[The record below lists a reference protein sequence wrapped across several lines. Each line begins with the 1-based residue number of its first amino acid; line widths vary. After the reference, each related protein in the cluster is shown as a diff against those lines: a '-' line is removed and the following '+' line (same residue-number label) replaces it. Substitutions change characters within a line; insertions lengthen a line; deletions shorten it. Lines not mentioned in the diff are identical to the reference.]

1 MKRWLSLRNPFSKS
15 VPDHDSA
22 DAEVVAMGPA
32 ASAEASD
39 DELLRKFVVERD
51 DRVFGLLVER
61 HSGMVMGVCR
71 RVLGFQHDAEDAFQA
86 VFLVLARK
94 ANTLRCGGSLP
105 AWLHK
110 TAFRTALRAR
120 ADRGRRR
127 EQPTEDLQMLPAAA
141 EFPDLASEHDR
152 SIVDE
157 ELNQLPERYRLPL
170 YLCCIEGK
178 SLDVAAR
185 QLGWSIGS
193 VKGRLERGRTELRRR
208 LLLRCVAPSLGFA
221 LLSALAPTAQAATVQ
236 AVAHS
241 TTYVAPSLIAA
252 TVQAGM
258 QQAAGRSALGYVS
271 QNALHLSQGSWKFMS
286 LTTTKFVAC
295 SLALVGIVVGGGSR
309 LPAHAGAGSANSG
322 NGVALEASFG
332 PSRSNAG
339 DDDFAFEISSQLAF
353 ADEGSAKTGPKDGD
367 APRTGPRDGEKPR
380 TGARDGDAPRTG
392 PRDGERPSTG
402 SKDGDAPRTGPRDG
416 EKPRTGAREGDAPR
430 TGAREGAIPR
440 TNAGERPAG
449 RTPIQNFQPQTP
461 REQALYQMIL
471 ELQREMAEMR
481 QMMQQQRGGAGEGNR
496 GPARGEG
503 APKAG
508 QREGN

>member
-15 VPDHDSA
+15 VPDEASVN
-22 DAEVVAMGPA
+22 AEVLPMGPA

-39 DELLRKFVVERD
+39 DELLRKFVVEQD
-51 DRVFGLLVER
+51 DRAFGLLVER

-127 EQPTEDLQMLPAAA
+127 EQPTEDLQMLPATP

-170 YLCCIEGK
+170 FLCCIEGK

-185 QLGWSIGS
+185 QLGWSVGS

-208 LLLRCVAPSLGFA
+208 LLLRSVAPSLAFA

-236 AVAHS
+236 VALHS

-271 QNALHLSQGSWKFMS
+271 QSALHLSQGSWKFMS
-286 LTTTKFVAC
+286 LTTTKFVAG
-295 SLALVGIVVGGGSR
+295 SLAALGILVAGGSR
-309 LPAHAGAGSANSG
+309 LPAHAGSGAAHGG
-322 NGVALEASFG
+322 NGITLETSFG
-332 PSRSNAG
+332 PSRSSAG
-339 DDDFAFEISSQLAF
+339 DGDLDFEFASQLAF
-353 ADEGSAKTGPKDGD
+353 ADEGGAKTGPKDGDVPRTGARDGD

-392 PRDGERPSTG
+392 PRDGEKPRTG
-402 SKDGDAPRTGPRDG
+402 ARDGDAPRTGA
-416 EKPRTGAREGDAPR
+416 KEGDAPR
-430 TGAREGAIPR
+430 TGNREGGPR
-440 TNAGERPAG
+440 PNAGERTNA
-449 RTPIQNFQPQTP
+449 RNPIQNFQPQTP
-461 REQALYQMIL
+461 REEVLYQMIL
-471 ELQREMAEMR
+471 QMQREMAEMR
-481 QMMQQQRGGAGEGNR
+481 QMIQQQRGGGEGNR

-503 APKAG
+503 APKPG
-508 QREGN
+508 PREGN

>member
-1 MKRWLSLRNPFSKS
+1 MKSWLPLRNPFSKS
-15 VPDHDSA
+15 VARDSSPSG
-22 DAEVVAMGPA
+22 ELVAMGPA

-51 DRVFGLLVER
+51 DRAFALLVER

-127 EQPTEDLQMLPAAA
+127 EQPTEDLQMLPATP

-170 YLCCIEGK
+170 FLCCIEGK

-193 VKGRLERGRTELRRR
+193 VKGRLERGRAELRRR
-208 LLLRCVAPSLGFA
+208 LLLRHVTPA
-221 LLSALAPTAQAATVQ
+221 LALLFLSALAPTAQAASVQ
-236 AVAHS
+236 GVAVS
-241 TTYVAPSLIAA
+241 TAYVAPSLIAA

-258 QQAAGRSALGYVS
+258 QQAAGRSALGYVT
-271 QNALHLSQGSWKFMS
+271 QNALHLSKGSWQSMS
-286 LTTTKFVAC
+286 LTTTKFVAG
-295 SLALVGIVVGGGSR
+295 SLAALGLLVAGGSR
-309 LPAHAGAGSANSG
+309 LPAPAGAASTG
-322 NGVALEASFG
+322 NGFTLEATFTATS
-332 PSRSNAG
+332 PKAG
-339 DDDFAFEISSQLAF
+339 ERDEAEAFFAQLAL
-353 ADEGSAKTGPKDGD
+353 ADEGGVKTVRKDGDAPRAGARDGD
-367 APRTGPRDGEKPR
+367 APRTGPRDGDAPR
-380 TGARDGDAPRTG
+380 TGARDGDRPATGPRDGDAPRTG

-402 SKDGDAPRTGPRDG
+402 PKD
-416 EKPRTGAREGDAPR
+416 GDAPR
-430 TGAREGAIPR
+430 TGAREGGKPR
-440 TNAGERPAG
+440 TNAGERAG
-449 RTPIQNFQPQTP
+449 GRPPMQNFVPQTP

-471 ELQREMAEMR
+471 QLQQEMAEMR
-481 QMMQQQRGGAGEGNR
+481 QMMQQQRGTGGEGNR

-503 APKAG
+503 VPKPG
-508 QREGN
+508 PREGN